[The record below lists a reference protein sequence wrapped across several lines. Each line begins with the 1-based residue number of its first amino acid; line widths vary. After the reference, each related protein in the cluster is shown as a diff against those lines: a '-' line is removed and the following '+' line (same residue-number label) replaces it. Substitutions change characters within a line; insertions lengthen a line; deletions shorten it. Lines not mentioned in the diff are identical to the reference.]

1 VYQYPVGQIKW
12 SLVAGKVQTQRN
24 GRDQPE
30 ALDVGRIDAIANA
43 VLKEKKHLIS
53 LLNILNLISEL

>member
-1 VYQYPVGQIKW
+1 M
-12 SLVAGKVQTQRN
+12 
-24 GRDQPE
+24 
-30 ALDVGRIDAIANA
+30 GRIDAIAYA